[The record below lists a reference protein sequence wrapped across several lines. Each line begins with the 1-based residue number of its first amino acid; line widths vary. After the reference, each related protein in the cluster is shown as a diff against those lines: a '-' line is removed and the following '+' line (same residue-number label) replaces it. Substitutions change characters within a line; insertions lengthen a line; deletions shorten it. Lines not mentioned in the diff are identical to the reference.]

1 MNEQARARAESQET
15 WSLNDS
21 TPILSWHPS
30 SLPTQVWG
38 IFQSSMSSSSSI
50 FQNSSFNG
58 KASSWVSE
66 VQVTHLGPP
75 MAYVNA
81 RHKLRS
87 QLKVEWIREWMNEW
101 HFWPQGPQESEK
113 LGFGVCN
120 DRNPLPLILNP
131 FIHLTLNMLSF
142 WGPNKKELHFS
153 TVLQNCLAPTPRKLS
168 GRSNAFNNNNL
179 ILIMTHC
186 LAIEKSSSIYSKSQP
201 QSRMQFQVSI
211 ILAVSTK
218 TVAWGLAM
226 RKGAVSYSTLPL
238 LHPFNVTK

>member
-1 MNEQARARAESQET
+1 MSKPGPEQRVRKPDLWMIALPSWADTPVLSQLKSEASFRAQWALQ
-15 WSLNDS
+15 
-21 TPILSWHPS
+21 
-30 SLPTQVWG
+30 
-38 IFQSSMSSSSSI
+38 SSI

-113 LGFGVCN
+113 LEFGVCN

-142 WGPNKKELHFS
+142 WGPNKKELNF
-153 TVLQNCLAPTPRKLS
+153 LLS
-168 GRSNAFNNNNL
+168 FKIVWPLPLEN
-179 ILIMTHC
+179 
-186 LAIEKSSSIYSKSQP
+186 SQAD
-201 QSRMQFQVSI
+201 QTLSI
-211 ILAVSTK
+211 IRTISF
-218 TVAWGLAM
+218 W
-226 RKGAVSYSTLPL
+226 
-238 LHPFNVTK
+238 